1 MEISASQQIISSCSG
16 AILTSLL
23 MTPFDVIKV
32 RLQAQARSASGSTE
46 RCMICFNGLMDHVYF
61 CPTGKYSVCPN
72 ANKNFTSTWDALVR
86 IVRYEGVSALWGGLP
101 AALVMSVP
109 ATIIYFTA
117 YDQLKVMYGFKQGE
131 RNIYSP
137 MLSGITAR
145 AIASSFVSPIEMLRV
160 KLQSKKEF
168 KYRELGSVVRTAV
181 RQGGVRSLWQGLG
194 PSLLRDIPFSAL
206 YWFGYEYLR
215 AQQKDPSL
223 QHICLSGGTSGAI
236 AGILTLPFDVVKTHR
251 QIELGESNFDPTK
264 RYPSTFSLLLKL
276 RKEQGTG
283 ALFTGITARVAKV
296 APACA
301 IMITS
306 YEYGKAFF
314 RKRNEVATAKQIYG

>member
-1 MEISASQQIISSCSG
+1 MEISASQQIVSSCSG

-32 RLQAQARSASGSTE
+32 RLQAQARSANASAE
-46 RCMICFNGLMDHVYF
+46 RCMICFNGLMDQVYV
-61 CPTGKYSVCPN
+61 CPTPKYCPP
-72 ANKNFTSTWDALVR
+72 ANKNFTSTLDALVR
-86 IVRYEGVSALWGGLP
+86 IVRNEGLAALWGGLP
-101 AALVMSVP
+101 ATMVMSVP

-117 YDQLKVMYGFKQGE
+117 YDQLKVTYGFKPGE
-131 RNIYSP
+131 KNIYSP

-145 AIASSFVSPIEMLRV
+145 VITSTCVSPIEMIRV
-160 KLQSKKEF
+160 KLQSRKQF
-168 KYRELGSVVRTAV
+168 KYKELGSVVRTAI

-194 PSLLRDIPFSAL
+194 PSLLRDVPFSAL
-206 YWFGYEYLR
+206 YWFGYEFLR
-215 AQQKDPSL
+215 SQKKEPTF
-223 QHICLSGGTSGAI
+223 QHMFLSGCTSGAI

-251 QIELGESNFDPTK
+251 QIELGESNFDPKK
-264 RYPSTFSLLLKL
+264 RYPSTYSLLFKL
-276 RKEQGTG
+276 QKEQGTA

-314 RKRNEVATAKQIYG
+314 GKRNQEVLAKQLHG